1 MTLSKS
7 LLSVFRSTG
16 CFYKL
21 TSNRGFL
28 KFEEFVPHEADYQT
42 GLSYGRVSQQDE
54 LEVMHAGI
62 RRTPGMIGHQCRVV
76 VATAVVHILYV
87 QRIRIGVTQESS
99 GVCVGGLCRTSVFAL
114 RGSRKNKFVEGRG
127 CQPNATRKLRNSRVP
142 THCDT
147 PATRATVVVV
157 PFQPVQHCVPDCFL

>member
-114 RGSRKNKFVEGRG
+114 RGSRKNKFVEGG
-127 CQPNATRKLRNSRVP
+127 ASRML
-142 THCDT
+142 
-147 PATRATVVVV
+147 PASCGTAEYRLTVIRQRLARRSSWCLSSPCSTVY
-157 PFQPVQHCVPDCFL
+157 